1 MTKIKPIPIFSFLV
15 AMTALLFLLIIGLI
29 SAGKFLVTAHYADHA
44 DAVIVLSGGDIQ
56 RLQEAA
62 KLYKSGYAPII
73 VITEIENLKPEQA
86 SSSSNLKIQQLGDL
100 GVPANAVILTEKS
113 ADSTFQE
120 AKAVRALMEKQGWSY
135 GVVVTDPYHTRRSSI
150 IFNDVLR
157 GSKLLIGI
165 RPAEESWY
173 HATTWWLSTKGWQ
186 ATTSEYIK
194 LVSYELGIQRQNTSE
209 SP

>member
-1 MTKIKPIPIFSFLV
+1 MTKTKRFPVFSFLFAV
-15 AMTALLFLLIIGLI
+15 AAFLFLFILGLI
-29 SAGKFLVTAHYADHA
+29 FAGKFLVTSHYADHA

-62 KLYKSGYAPII
+62 KLYKSGYSTVI
-73 VITEIENLKPEQA
+73 VVTEIENLKPEQA
-86 SSSSNLKIQQLGDL
+86 SFSSNLKIQQLGDL
-100 GVPANAVILTEKS
+100 GVPANAVVLTEKS

-135 GVVVTDPYHTRRSSI
+135 GVVVTDPYHTRRASI

-165 RPAEESWY
+165 RPVEESWY
-173 HATTWWLSTKGWQ
+173 HATTWWLSTRGWQ

-194 LVSYELGIQRQNTSE
+194 LISYEMGIQRQNTSE